1 MAELRSAARRRR
13 QIRNPAEDKVLY
25 FVVYTILFLFVLCIM
40 YPIIYIISASFS
52 DGTEVQLGRVYLLP
66 VKPTLD
72 GYVAVFSHKNV
83 LIGFR
88 NTFFYTLA
96 GTAINVVVT
105 LLCAYPLSR
114 KDLPLRGGFTFLFV
128 FTMFFSGGL
137 IPSYLLIARLR
148 LINTVWALLLPG
160 AMSVYNMI
168 IARTFFANNIP
179 GELLEASQIDGCSDA
194 RYFLSILLPLSNAV
208 TAVISLFY
216 AVGHWNAYFSALIY
230 IRDQDLQPLQ
240 LILRNILLA
249 TRISLNEFED
259 PDLMEGK
266 IGLEYLIKYAL
277 IVVSSAPIIA
287 LYPFIQKFFVKGV
300 MLGSIKG

>member
-1 MAELRSAARRRR
+1 MSEASYI
-13 QIRNPAEDKVLY
+13 QQKITNPKEDKLLY
-25 FVVYTILFLFVLCIM
+25 AVVYSILFLFALCIL
-40 YPIIYIISASFS
+40 YPIIFIISASFS

-72 GYVAVFSHKNV
+72 GYQAVFSHKNV

-88 NTFFYTLA
+88 NTLFYTLA
-96 GTAINVVVT
+96 GTAINIIVT

-114 KDLPLRGGFTFLFV
+114 KDMPFRGFFMFLFV

-137 IPSYLLIARLR
+137 IPSYLLVTQLR
-148 LINTVWALLLPG
+148 MINTVWALLLPG

-168 IARTFFANNIP
+168 ITRTFFDSNVP
-179 GELLEASQIDGCSDA
+179 VELLEASQIDGCSDA
-194 RYFLSILLPLSNAV
+194 RYFFSILLPLSHAV
-208 TAVISLFY
+208 VAVIALFY

-230 IRDQDLQPLQ
+230 IRDPNLQPLQ

-266 IGLEYLIKYAL
+266 IGLEYLVKYAL

-300 MLGSIKG
+300 MIGSIKG